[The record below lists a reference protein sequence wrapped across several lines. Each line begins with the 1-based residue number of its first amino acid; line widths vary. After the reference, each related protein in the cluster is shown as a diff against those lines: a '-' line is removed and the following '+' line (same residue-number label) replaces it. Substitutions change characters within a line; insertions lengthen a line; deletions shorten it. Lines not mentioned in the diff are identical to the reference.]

1 MFDNMSY
8 SAVRKAA
15 VIPAL
20 FLAAGAVFG
29 SICAGRISG
38 EESAE
43 LYGYLSGFFGSVS
56 GADSTVLLSS
66 VKQYGILWLILA
78 VSGCALPG
86 VLPNML
92 VVSKRGFV
100 TGYTAACF
108 YKIYGYNGVFVC
120 MSLLPE
126 MLVFLPA
133 LIVFS
138 SFSLKMSFLN
148 RENKRFFFKKYLLI
162 LIIFLSIFC
171 AVSILQSYA
180 TTIFMKAVSSKM

>member
-8 SAVRKAA
+8 SAVMKAA

-29 SICAGRISG
+29 SICAGGISG

-43 LYGYLSGFFGSVS
+43 LYGYFSGFFGNVS
-56 GADSTVLLSS
+56 GADRTVLLSS
-66 VKQYGILWLILA
+66 VRQYGILWLILA

-86 VLPNML
+86 FIPNML

-108 YKIYGYNGVFVC
+108 YKIYGYKGAFAC
-120 MSLLPE
+120 ISLLPE

-138 SFSLKMSFLN
+138 SFSLKMSFLS
-148 RENKRFFFKKYLLI
+148 RENKKNFLKKYILI

-171 AVSILQSYA
+171 VVSILQSYA
-180 TTIFMKAVSSKM
+180 TTIFMKFISARM